1 MAGVKP
7 VVNNWP
13 FAMIGTLQSGRPYP
27 VSTGDGA
34 IVGSA
39 FPALGSETNQRPN
52 ICTAGSTLPA
62 CAGAPIGT
70 IVTTNIAA
78 TGGSN
83 VLLSQNAV
91 AACNN
96 PGLLL
101 TPATVLPPAAPNCS
115 AIQTTFLAPAGASSS
130 GPIDSYAGDPVDF
143 QFINGNLVRN
153 AGQSLPIYQFDFS
166 AIKAFTIPGREGMRL
181 ELKFDAF
188 NVFNHPGFILNNS
201 NDALSGIISLP
212 AFTANG
218 AANPNF
224 NCTAGCINPFSGL
237 YLGNNGTPLNIR
249 DFRSGRVDKNFLN
262 PNFGGLGNPSATI
275 TPRKLQLAIRFRF

>member
-7 VVNNWP
+7 VVNNWTL
-13 FAMIGTLQSGRPYP
+13 AMIGTLQSGRPYP

-130 GPIDSYAGDPVDF
+130 GPIDSYTGDPVAF
-143 QFINGNLVRN
+143 HSINGNLVRN

-188 NVFNHPGFILNNS
+188 NVFNHPEFILNTS
-201 NDALSGIISLP
+201 NDALSGIINLP
-212 AFTANG
+212 ALTANG
-218 AANPNF
+218 ATNPNF

-237 YLGNNGTPLNIR
+237 YLGNHGAPLNI
-249 DFRSGRVDKNFLN
+249 SK
-262 PNFGGLGNPSATI
+262 
-275 TPRKLQLAIRFRF
+275 